1 MGLKNE
7 SVIHRQVESIELLIR
22 CCRHALRFT
31 NLATVEHSLRSA
43 RSSYAAALRNAGRL
57 SFSVVE
63 ADAFENSTSQ
73 LETAIAELNKLR
85 DFLQRM
91 ESARH

>member
-1 MGLKNE
+1 MGLK
-7 SVIHRQVESIELLIR
+7 SQTASHRQVHSIELLIR
-22 CCRHALRFT
+22 CCGHALRFT
-31 NLATVEHSLRSA
+31 NLSTVEHSLRYA

-63 ADAFENSTSQ
+63 ADTFENSTSQ
-73 LETAIAELNKLR
+73 LEAAIAELNKLR

-91 ESARH
+91 APPS